1 MQKWLAPALIL
12 TLSLCLGQSTAPTRI
27 VFVCEHGSAKSMIA
41 AQYFE
46 QLAHKNGLAFTAISR
61 GTDPEKQLNEAT
73 KKGLVKDGFDVSR
86 LSPRRLTA
94 TDTEGAAMVISF
106 GPDVSPVTKPGVKV
120 EQWSDTPS
128 VT

>member
-1 MQKWLAPALIL
+1 MRKWVAPSLIL
-12 TLSLCLGQSTAPTRI
+12 ALSLCLGQSTDSTRI

-46 QLAHKNGLAFTAISR
+46 RLARKNGLAFTAISR
-61 GTDPEKQLNEAT
+61 GTDPEQQLSEAT
-73 KKGLVKDGFDVSR
+73 KKGLLKDGFDVSR
-86 LSPRRLTA
+86 LTPRRLTA

-120 EQWSDTPS
+120 E
-128 VT
+128 